1 MLVWTPSR
9 PNSTAC
15 VTPGTGS
22 NGQRDIRRTRVSHP
36 GTDCSY
42 HLRARPRLPAE
53 PPQDGPGADPE
64 VTGEPAQ
71 APRVRRLPA
80 FASVCHD
87 GPRRCKDARHGLAVD
102 RDVTGATAR
111 LPAQPEGSE
120 LGAGP
125 LHPAPAAG
133 ARGGVFG
140 ELGHCFSRIATTL
153 AESRNA
159 RMASLAHQCAGDI
172 GGCASRRRRASIAS
186 RIRWRMADFMDLLC
200 SNLGTVATGIEK
212 DL

>member
-1 MLVWTPSR
+1 MIRSGLKAILRGRAS
-9 PNSTAC
+9 C
-15 VTPGTGS
+15 PGLDLGHM
-22 NGQRDIRRTRVSHP
+22 IRTRP
-36 GTDCSY
+36 
-42 HLRARPRLPAE
+42 RRPSE
-53 PPQDGPGADPE
+53 PTKHGPGADSE
-64 VTGEPAQ
+64 VARKPAQ
-71 APRVRRLPA
+71 AHWVRGLPSL
-80 FASVCHD
+80 ASACGD
-87 GPRRCKDARHGLAVD
+87 APRRCKDARHGLAVD